1 MPIVSRSNTA
11 LIEKRMNKAA
21 LLRDEILGQL
31 QWNVGHPLTLDE
43 IDNLMSLIDRYA
55 TTWTEAIRRFA

>member
-55 TTWTEAIRRFA
+55 TTWTEAMRRCA